1 MRAERTTHI
10 RARFGLDLSDE
21 APGER
26 EETLL
31 ARARA
36 AALALHKALAP
47 GGIAFITGSSG
58 SGKSLIARQLAHIA
72 PRALTPPT
80 SFVGE
85 VRAPI
90 DLMVTPL
97 EQAAGELASAGLA
110 DAHQLVTPARLL
122 SVGQQARLGLAIAF
136 ERAALAAGP
145 CTVVADEFA
154 STLDRVSAISLARCV
169 RTRLSERV
177 RFVAISAHDDLIEPL
192 QPDVLVYVPLEG
204 APEIHERDATCHE
217 HGASRPTT
225 YSNASGAGRAPR

>member
-21 APGER
+21 AAHQR
-26 EETLL
+26 EEMLI

-36 AALALHKALAP
+36 AARTLHKALEP
-47 GGIAFITGSSG
+47 GGIAFVTGPSG

-85 VRAPI
+85 ARAPI

-145 CTVVADEFA
+145 CTVIADEFA
-154 STLDRVSAISLARCV
+154 STLDRASAISLARCV
-169 RTRLSERV
+169 RTRLDERV
-177 RFVAISAHDDLIEPL
+177 RFVALSAHDDLIEPL
-192 QPDVLVYVPLEG
+192 QPDILVYVPLEG

-217 HGASRPTT
+217 PGVSRPTT
-225 YSNASGAGRAPR
+225 FSNASKAGRKRR